1 MDKKCSKEYLLEA
14 ALWQFDWKIISRR
27 LLKDEQD
34 ISDIDHE
41 ENTEQQK
48 REKVLLKW
56 KEQQGPDATYQK
68 PFDVLTQV
76 GNKDTAD
83 KVHQIATKGI

>member
-1 MDKKCSKEYLLEA
+1 MTGKSSVVD
-14 ALWQFDWKIISRR
+14 

-34 ISDIDHE
+34 ITDIDRE

-68 PFDVLTQV
+68 LCDVLTEV

-83 KVHQIATKGI
+83 KVHQMATKGTDSAYVFPHANLKT